1 MKFKR
6 IGSKIRFAI
15 ICVTLIIS
23 VLIGS
28 VIAWNVNK
36 SIAEEG
42 ISTAELIVINHAK
55 EFNKEFNEIETFVK
69 TMSESVKTEFDLKE
83 AKRDKTYVKSFN
95 QEWHKKLAKIAPA
108 VDYSDSIYVYFNNEI
123 FGVAEDTWLLKDD
136 SGKFV
141 KQDMLP
147 LSSYKDTPEQ
157 EWFYGPIRSQEPR
170 WTAPYI
176 SESGDLITSYVVP
189 VVVDGESV
197 ALFGMDLELSKLSK
211 NLNDM
216 VLYDTGYLYMV
227 DQDYNFIVHPRFDM
241 GTNLGEYPG
250 GAASVELIKAST
262 SGSDIVDVDG
272 SKIITAFSHL
282 DNGWSISS
290 RIPLREVTALVHS
303 LISMIVG
310 IAVVA
315 LVIGIV
321 VAIIIGQSI
330 SKPIKLVTQIM
341 DKVSVGDYTE
351 KAEVE
356 TFDET
361 KQLANGL
368 NDMIDSTSSLIKITQ
383 GISHKMSDT
392 ASTLASMAEETSATS
407 DEVSRTVSEIANGAS
422 EQAADAELG
431 AQKAHSLNEIVK
443 SLVSESEGMTS
454 YAEKAMT
461 VSRDGEKALVALR
474 EKSEVSKKSN
484 VEVSKAISNLDQK
497 ANSISTIIDAIT
509 SISEQTNLLAL
520 NASIEA
526 ARAGEAGRGFAV
538 VAEEIRKL
546 AEETSQTTEQVESII
561 EDISLKTSN
570 ASQEVRVIGNAT
582 EKQKETL
589 EKTLEIFT
597 KIQSSIESLVNSMGD
612 VVSVNDSVSESKD
625 VIMEAVNVLSEL
637 TANLSATCEEIS
649 ASTEEQTA
657 SVEEVNAL
665 TEANREVALELAE
678 RVTSFK
684 TID

>member
-1 MKFKR
+1 
-6 IGSKIRFAI
+6 
-15 ICVTLIIS
+15 
-23 VLIGS
+23 
-28 VIAWNVNK
+28 
-36 SIAEEG
+36 
-42 ISTAELIVINHAK
+42 
-55 EFNKEFNEIETFVK
+55 
-69 TMSESVKTEFDLKE
+69 
-83 AKRDKTYVKSFN
+83 
-95 QEWHKKLAKIAPA
+95 
-108 VDYSDSIYVYFNNEI
+108 
-123 FGVAEDTWLLKDD
+123 
-136 SGKFV
+136 
-141 KQDMLP
+141 MLP

-272 SKIITAFSHL
+272 SKSITAFSHL

-368 NDMIDSTSSLIKITQ
+368 NDMIDPTSSLIKITQ

-461 VSRDGEKALVALR
+461 ISRDGEKALVALR

-484 VEVSKAISNLDQK
+484 VVVSKAISNLDQK

-538 VAEEIRKL
+538 VADEIRKL
-546 AEETSQTTEQVESII
+546 AEDSAGSASEIQKLVLSIQEESSRTVEVMETLDDVIEEQNSAVDLVDNSIVQVFDSIKGIVSQIDVVNTSI
-561 EDISLKTSN
+561 EDLDKIKNELTSAIENIS
-570 ASQEVRVIGNAT
+570 A
-582 EKQKETL
+582 
-589 EKTLEIFT
+589 
-597 KIQSSIESLVNSMGD
+597 
-612 VVSVNDSVSESKD
+612 VSE
-625 VIMEAVNVLSEL
+625 E
-637 TANLSATCEEIS
+637 TA
-649 ASTEEQTA
+649 ASTEEVTA
-657 SVEEVNAL
+657 SMDQQNYAVEEVAKNAEL
-665 TEANREVALELAE
+665 LNQLSVELADNINK
-678 RVTSFK
+678 FK
-684 TID
+684 IN

>member
-1 MKFKR
+1 MRFRR

-55 EFNKEFNEIETFVK
+55 EFNKEFSEIETFVK

-83 AKRDKTYVKSFN
+83 AKRDKTYIKSFN
-95 QEWHKKLAKIAPA
+95 QEWHKKLLEIAPA

-147 LSSYKDTPEQ
+147 LSFYEDTPEQ
-157 EWFYGPIRSQEPR
+157 EWFYGPLKSQEPR

-176 SESGDLITSYVVP
+176 SETGDLVTSYVVP

-197 ALFGMDLELSKLSK
+197 ALFGMDLELSELSK

-216 VLYDTGYLYMV
+216 VLYDTGYLYMI
-227 DQDYNFIVHPRFDM
+227 DQNHNFIVHPRFEM

-250 GAASVELIKAST
+250 GAASVELIKASA

-321 VAIIIGQSI
+321 IAIIIGRSI

-422 EQAADAELG
+422 EQASDAEIG

-443 SLVSESEGMTS
+443 SLVNESEGMTS

-484 VEVSKAISNLDQK
+484 DEVSKAILNLDQK

-538 VAEEIRKL
+538 VADEIRKL
-546 AEETSQTTEQVESII
+546 AEDSAGSASEIQKLVLSIQEESSRTVQVMETLDDVIEEQNSAVDLVDNSIVQVFDSIKGIVSQIDVVNTSI
-561 EDISLKTSN
+561 EDLDKIKNELTSAIENIS
-570 ASQEVRVIGNAT
+570 A
-582 EKQKETL
+582 
-589 EKTLEIFT
+589 
-597 KIQSSIESLVNSMGD
+597 
-612 VVSVNDSVSESKD
+612 VSE
-625 VIMEAVNVLSEL
+625 E
-637 TANLSATCEEIS
+637 TA
-649 ASTEEQTA
+649 ASTEEVTA
-657 SVEEVNAL
+657 SMDQQNYAVEEVAKNAEL
-665 TEANREVALELAE
+665 LNQLSVELAE
-678 RVTSFK
+678 NINKFK
-684 TID
+684 IN

>member
-83 AKRDKTYVKSFN
+83 AKRDKTYIKSFN

-422 EQAADAELG
+422 EQASDAELG

-461 VSRDGEKALVALR
+461 ISRDGEKALVALR

-538 VAEEIRKL
+538 VADEIRKL
-546 AEETSQTTEQVESII
+546 AEDSAGSASEIQKLVLSIQEESSRTVEVMETLDDVIEEQNSAVDLVDNSIVQVFDSIKGIVSQIDVVNTSI
-561 EDISLKTSN
+561 EDLDKIKNELTSAIENIS
-570 ASQEVRVIGNAT
+570 A
-582 EKQKETL
+582 
-589 EKTLEIFT
+589 
-597 KIQSSIESLVNSMGD
+597 
-612 VVSVNDSVSESKD
+612 VSE
-625 VIMEAVNVLSEL
+625 E
-637 TANLSATCEEIS
+637 TA
-649 ASTEEQTA
+649 ASTEEVTA
-657 SVEEVNAL
+657 SMDQQNYAVEEVAKNAEL
-665 TEANREVALELAE
+665 LNQLSVELADNINK
-678 RVTSFK
+678 FK
-684 TID
+684 IN

>member
-538 VAEEIRKL
+538 VADEIRKL
-546 AEETSQTTEQVESII
+546 AEDSAGSASEIQKLVLSIQEESSRTVEVMETLDDVIEEQNSAVDLVDNSIVQVFDSIKGIVSQIDVVNTSI
-561 EDISLKTSN
+561 EDLDKIKNELTSAIENIS
-570 ASQEVRVIGNAT
+570 A
-582 EKQKETL
+582 
-589 EKTLEIFT
+589 
-597 KIQSSIESLVNSMGD
+597 
-612 VVSVNDSVSESKD
+612 VSE
-625 VIMEAVNVLSEL
+625 E
-637 TANLSATCEEIS
+637 TA
-649 ASTEEQTA
+649 ASTEEVTA
-657 SVEEVNAL
+657 SMDQQNYAVEEVAKNAEL
-665 TEANREVALELAE
+665 LNQLSVELADNINK
-678 RVTSFK
+678 FK
-684 TID
+684 IN

>member
-461 VSRDGEKALVALR
+461 ISRDGEKALVALR

-538 VAEEIRKL
+538 VADEIRKL
-546 AEETSQTTEQVESII
+546 AEDSAGSASEIQKLVLSIQEESSRTVEVMETLDDVIEEQNSAVDLVDNSIVQVFDSIKGIVSQIDVVNTSI
-561 EDISLKTSN
+561 EDLDKIKNELTSAIENIS
-570 ASQEVRVIGNAT
+570 A
-582 EKQKETL
+582 
-589 EKTLEIFT
+589 
-597 KIQSSIESLVNSMGD
+597 
-612 VVSVNDSVSESKD
+612 VSE
-625 VIMEAVNVLSEL
+625 E
-637 TANLSATCEEIS
+637 TA
-649 ASTEEQTA
+649 ASTEEVTA
-657 SVEEVNAL
+657 SMDQQNYAVEEVAKNAEL
-665 TEANREVALELAE
+665 LNQLSVELADNINK
-678 RVTSFK
+678 FK
-684 TID
+684 IN

>member
-1 MKFKR
+1 MRFRR

-15 ICVTLIIS
+15 IGVTLVIS
-23 VLIGS
+23 ILIGS

-55 EFNKEFNEIETFVK
+55 EFNKEFSEIETFVK

-83 AKRDKTYVKSFN
+83 AKRDKTYIKSFN
-95 QEWHKKLAKIAPA
+95 QEWHKKLSEIAPA

-170 WTAPYI
+170 WTAPYM

-189 VVVDGESV
+189 VVVEGESV
-197 ALFGMDLELSKLSK
+197 ALFGMDLELSKLAN

-227 DQDYNFIVHPRFDM
+227 DQNHNFIVHPRFEM

-262 SGSDIVDVDG
+262 SGSDIVNVDG

-282 DNGWSISS
+282 DNGWAISS

-303 LISMIVG
+303 LISMIIG

-321 VAIIIGQSI
+321 IAVIIGRSI

-422 EQAADAELG
+422 EQASDAEIG

-443 SLVSESEGMTS
+443 SLVNESEGMTS

-484 VEVSKAISNLDQK
+484 DEVSKAILNLDQK

-538 VAEEIRKL
+538 VADEIRKL
-546 AEETSQTTEQVESII
+546 AEDSAGSASEIQKLVLSIQEESSRTVQVMETLDDVIEEQNSAVDLVDNSIVQVFDSIKGIVSQIDVVNTSI
-561 EDISLKTSN
+561 EDLDKIKNELTSAIENIS
-570 ASQEVRVIGNAT
+570 A
-582 EKQKETL
+582 
-589 EKTLEIFT
+589 
-597 KIQSSIESLVNSMGD
+597 
-612 VVSVNDSVSESKD
+612 VSE
-625 VIMEAVNVLSEL
+625 E
-637 TANLSATCEEIS
+637 TA
-649 ASTEEQTA
+649 ASTEEVTA
-657 SVEEVNAL
+657 SMDQQNYAVEEVAKNAEL
-665 TEANREVALELAE
+665 LNQLSVELAE
-678 RVTSFK
+678 NINKFK
-684 TID
+684 IN